1 MTTQQLY
8 HFFLKHPLVSTDN
21 REIEAGSLF
30 FALKGSNFDGNQFA
44 SAALKDGAAYAVV
57 DDPAVVT
64 DERYLLVDDVLTA
77 LQQLALFHRRQLGC
91 RVLGITGTNGKTT
104 TKELIAAVLATQFR
118 VEYTRG
124 NLNNHIG
131 VPLTLLS
138 MTPETEIGIVEM
150 GANHPGEIAFLCSLA
165 RPDYGLVTNMEK
177 AHLEGFGSFEGVV
190 QTKSELY
197 RFLEEN
203 GGFVFVNG
211 NNEIL
216 LKSVGDNLRKVTYG
230 TTANLFLQG
239 EAIDTDFSLKVQTAV
254 QGRKLTLNTRLV
266 GDYNL
271 ENVLAA
277 IAVGSYFEVSPENIR
292 AAIEAYLPSNNR
304 SQFIRS
310 TRNEIIMDAYN
321 ANPGS
326 MQASITNF
334 LMIPHPHKLFILG
347 DMLELGEAAAEEH
360 QLIVDMLSREVK
372 SGVLLAGLLFHATT
386 RPEGFLAFPDMAGL
400 RGYLTENPPSG
411 CLVLIKGS
419 RGMQLERLL
428 LLF

>member
-64 DERYLLVDDVLTA
+64 DERYLLVDDVLKA

-230 TTANLFLQG
+230 TAENLFLQ
-239 EAIDTDFSLKVQTAV
+239 K
-254 QGRKLTLNTRLV
+254 RK
-266 GDYNL
+266 
-271 ENVLAA
+271 
-277 IAVGSYFEVSPENIR
+277 
-292 AAIEAYLPSNNR
+292 
-304 SQFIRS
+304 
-310 TRNEIIMDAYN
+310 
-321 ANPGS
+321 
-326 MQASITNF
+326 
-334 LMIPHPHKLFILG
+334 
-347 DMLELGEAAAEEH
+347 
-360 QLIVDMLSREVK
+360 
-372 SGVLLAGLLFHATT
+372 
-386 RPEGFLAFPDMAGL
+386 
-400 RGYLTENPPSG
+400 
-411 CLVLIKGS
+411 
-419 RGMQLERLL
+419 
-428 LLF
+428 